1 MCVCVCVYMCVLR
14 AGPQTVLIAQRNAV
28 AVEEV
33 ARAQA
38 QGYRKTALLYG
49 GLHGPDL
56 DARLQREMGFK
67 LKCVEWVT
75 GKHVNRE
82 HMNKRMQSG

>member
-1 MCVCVCVYMCVLR
+1 MCVLR